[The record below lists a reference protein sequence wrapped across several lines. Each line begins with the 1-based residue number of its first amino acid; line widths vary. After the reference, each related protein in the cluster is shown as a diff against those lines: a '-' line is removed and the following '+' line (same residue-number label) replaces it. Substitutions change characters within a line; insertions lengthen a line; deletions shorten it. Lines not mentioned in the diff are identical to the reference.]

1 MGNCVYSGFSNAAQV
16 IKVITSN
23 GGIMEFYTPIT
34 AECITNEFPGHGIYR
49 TSNGTHF
56 LSIPLL
62 HKEELVPGELYYLL
76 PLNTGKVDITAAK
89 DILEDDYNGT
99 SSSFFTPYRMSLD
112 QQSNYYLGSLKRSD
126 GETTIRSS
134 SSNSNSGVWKVKL
147 VINPEQLSKILS
159 KDTSTEALVNSVRTV
174 AKFGCKGVPPDSS
187 TPSVA
192 SSGIWSLSGS
202 CKASSSESF
211 A

>member
-1 MGNCVYSGFSNAAQV
+1 MGNCVCSGFGNAAQV

-34 AECITNEFPGHGIYR
+34 AECITNEFPGHGIYK
-49 TSNGTHF
+49 TSNGTYF
-56 LSIPLL
+56 LSNPVL
-62 HKEELVPGELYYLL
+62 HKEELFPGELYYLL
-76 PLNTGKVDITAAK
+76 PLNTGKVDITTAK
-89 DILEDDYNGT
+89 DDYDGT
-99 SSSFFTPYRMSLD
+99 SSSFFTPYRMSFD
-112 QQSNYYLGSLKRSD
+112 QQSNYYQGSLKRSD
-126 GETTIRSS
+126 SETTIRSY

-159 KDTSTEALVNSVRTV
+159 KETSTEALVNSVRTV

>member
-1 MGNCVYSGFSNAAQV
+1 MGNCVCSGFGNAAQV

-49 TSNGTHF
+49 TSNGTYF
-56 LSIPLL
+56 LSNPVL

-99 SSSFFTPYRMSLD
+99 SSSFFTPYRMSFD
-112 QQSNYYLGSLKRSD
+112 QQSSYYQGSLKRSD
-126 GETTIRSS
+126 SETTIRSSS

-159 KDTSTEALVNSVRTV
+159 KETSTEALVNSVRTV
-174 AKFGCKGVPPDSS
+174 AKFGCKGVPDSS

-202 CKASSSESF
+202 CKASSSESS